1 MNEFHLSALDLNLL
15 RVFSALLEE
24 GGVTPAAKRLGLTQ
38 SAVSHALNRLR
49 HAVGDPLFV
58 RIGAGMRP
66 TPRAVEI
73 GARIAPALRQLQA
86 ALEPAEFDPGQTRR
100 RFTLSASGYVCT
112 VLMPELMARLGRE
125 APGAS
130 IAVRG
135 ASTSPVE
142 GLDTGRLDLAIGGF
156 GRSPDRFGKQRLME
170 DDLVWVVDAR
180 HAIGQGP
187 LTLER
192 LAALPHLVVGVA
204 DDPQAEGE
212 TVMDHGLER
221 RVLLNG
227 GAAFQ
232 EALAARGLSRTIGLS
247 LPDSHSAVAI
257 LPGSGMAALL
267 PRRLAA
273 YFEKPLG
280 LQAFDPPHPAPALDI
295 AMVWSKDQDS
305 PAAAWF
311 RSLAQAAAQA
321 VGG

>member
-1 MNEFHLSALDLNLL
+1 MNDIHFSSLDLNLL
-15 RVFSALLEE
+15 RVFAALLDE

-38 SAVSHALNRLR
+38 SAISHALGRLR
-49 HAVGDPLFV
+49 HALGDPLFV

-66 TPRAVEI
+66 TPRALEL

-86 ALEPAEFDPGQTRR
+86 ALEPAEFDPRQTRR
-100 RFTLSASGYVCT
+100 RFTLAASGYVCT
-112 VLMPELMARLGRE
+112 VLAPELLARLNRE

-130 IAVRG
+130 VVVRG
-135 ASTSPVE
+135 MSDSPVE

-156 GRSPDRFGKQRLME
+156 GRTPERFGKQALIE
-170 DDLVWVVDAR
+170 DDLVWVMDAR
-180 HAIGQGP
+180 QAVGP
-187 LTLER
+187 AGLTLER

-204 DDPQAEGE
+204 DDPQTGGE

-227 GAAFQ
+227 GVAFQ
-232 EALAARGLSRTIGLS
+232 EALAARGLSRAVGLS
-247 LPDSHSAVAI
+247 LPDGHTAVAL
-257 LPGSGMAALL
+257 LPGTSLAALL

-273 YFEKPLG
+273 YFAGPLN
-280 LQAFDPPHPAPALDI
+280 LRAFDPPHASPAIDI

-311 RSLAQAAAQA
+311 RGLVQAAAEA
-321 VGG
+321 VAG